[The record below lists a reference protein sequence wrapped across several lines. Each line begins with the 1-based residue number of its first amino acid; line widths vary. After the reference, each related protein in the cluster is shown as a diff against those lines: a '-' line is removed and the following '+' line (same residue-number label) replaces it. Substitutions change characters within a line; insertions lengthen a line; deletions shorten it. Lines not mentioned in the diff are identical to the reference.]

1 MDIDTRIAQF
11 EKMATDDP
19 TNDMAHFSLGGAYQQ
34 AGRFDDAAES
44 YLKCVELN
52 PGMSK
57 AYQLAGAALI
67 ATDQPDRAG
76 KILLTGFTE
85 AAKRGDLMPKRAMG
99 DMLDQLNIPV
109 PEVQEQKAGPAP
121 DGSFICRK
129 TGKPGNQMKA
139 QPFRGKIGE
148 WIYQNICQETFDAW
162 IGQGTKVINELRLD
176 LSQDKDS
183 DMYDAHMREF
193 LGIDD
198 LLYEKITGE
207 KPAASASPI

>member
-1 MDIDTRIAQF
+1 MDIETRITQF

-34 AGRFDDAAES
+34 AGRFEDAAES

-67 ATDQPDRAG
+67 ATDQPNRAG
-76 KILLTGFTE
+76 EILLAGFTE
-85 AAKRGDLMPKRAMG
+85 AGKRGDLMPKRAMG
-99 DMLDQLNIPV
+99 DMLGQLDIPL
-109 PEVQEQKAGPAP
+109 PEVEERKVGPAP
-121 DGSFICRK
+121 DGSFVCRK
-129 TGKPGNQMKA
+129 TGQPGNQLPGA
-139 QPFRGKIGE
+139 PFRGALGD
-148 WIYQNICQETFDAW
+148 WIKDNICKETFDAW

-183 DMYDAHMREF
+183 DMYDAHMREY
-193 LGIDD
+193 LGVDD

-207 KPAASASPI
+207 KPKASV